1 MTSKEQRA
9 CDVAAM
15 CICELPRGE
24 REVFLAS
31 IIDRYVDDLLR
42 EYSHLG
48 ADEIARNA
56 LAFRAAIKQRVAEI
70 EASGG
75 STGGTA

>member
-1 MTSKEQRA
+1 MSRLCASVNCRA
-9 CDVAAM
+9 VSVEA
-15 CICELPRGE
+15 
-24 REVFLAS
+24 FLAS

-75 STGGTA
+75 GAGGTA

>member
-70 EASGG
+70 EISGG
-75 STGGTA
+75 SAGGTA

>member
-1 MTSKEQRA
+1 
-9 CDVAAM
+9 M

-42 EYSHLG
+42 EYPHLG
-48 ADEIARNA
+48 ADKIAGNA

-75 STGGTA
+75 GTGGTA